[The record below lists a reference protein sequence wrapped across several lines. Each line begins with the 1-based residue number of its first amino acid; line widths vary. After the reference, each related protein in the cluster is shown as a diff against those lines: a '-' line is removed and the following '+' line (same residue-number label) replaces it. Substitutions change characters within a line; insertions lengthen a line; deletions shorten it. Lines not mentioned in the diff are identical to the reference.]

1 MCLTWAKEKKNWT
14 VAQWKPRV
22 WRKVGEAHRSSCLK
36 SSVKF
41 PQSVM
46 SSNAIITPAGFYIVG
61 LSTMPY
67 VNIYVIFLTV
77 LYVITVMCNV
87 FLITIIFYDHRL
99 HVPKFMAVA
108 NLAVVDLVLSTS
120 LVPSM
125 IKTYI
130 VRDNFVPFK
139 LCIVQMYIYYVFI
152 SLEPFSLCI
161 LAYDRFV
168 AICFPLRQESIN
180 TNNRMAFIIGVIWLF
195 FITIVLYGSTSIPT
209 LSFCGSLEVH
219 SYFCDYAPVLIL
231 ACNDMTSQWN
241 FGTTMAMM
249 LFTGPLIFIFFTYV
263 GILIAV
269 FRMKNTKS
277 RFKALSTCVE
287 HLILVAIFFIPI
299 VTIFSLI
306 LFEALLSLNM
316 GLVSLS
322 LSSLITPFVNPILYS
337 LKTKEIRNRI
347 HSILTQRLSVHPL
360 KTSH

>member
-1 MCLTWAKEKKNWT
+1 MQN
-14 VAQWKPRV
+14 
-22 WRKVGEAHRSSCLK
+22 GNIS
-36 SSVKF
+36 
-41 PQSVM
+41 
-46 SSNAIITPAGFYIVG
+46 IITPAGFYIVG
-61 LSTMPY
+61 LSSMPY
-67 VNIYVIFLTV
+67 SDIYAMFLTV

-87 FLITIIFYDHRL
+87 FLITIIFYDQRL
-99 HVPKFMAVA
+99 HVPKFMAIA

-139 LCIVQMYIYYVFI
+139 LCIVQMYTYYTFL

-161 LAYDRFV
+161 LAYDRFI

-180 TNNRMAFIIGVIWLF
+180 TNTRMTSIISAVWLF
-195 FITIVLYGSTSIPT
+195 CIVLVAYAVISIPT
-209 LSFCGSLEVH
+209 LSFCDSLEVH

-231 ACNDMTSQWN
+231 ACGDMTSQWN
-241 FGTTMAMM
+241 FATALTI
-249 LFTGPLIFIFFTYV
+249 LFVTVPLILIFLTYMC
-263 GILIAV
+263 ILAVV
-269 FRMKNTKS
+269 FRMKNNQS
-277 RFKALSTCVE
+277 RFKALATCIE
-287 HLILVAIFFIPI
+287 HLIIVALFFIPI
-299 VTIFSLI
+299 VIIFCFTFFGIIWNPSV
-306 LFEALLSLNM
+306 

-347 HSILTQRLSVHPL
+347 HSIITKRLSVHPL